1 MRRTSIIAFAL
12 LLTLTGAWAND
23 KTITS
28 PDGKLTVNVKDSAG
42 LLTYTANYDGQQILK
57 PSRLG
62 FKSSFG
68 DLTNGLSI
76 KDSRDYKVDK
86 SYDMTRTKKAHV
98 DFHANAADIN
108 IENTSGNRMTVTFV
122 VANNDVAYR
131 YSIPRQ
137 KNDDPK
143 AATIFSE
150 ASSFNFPDSVTT
162 TFLCPQIT
170 PMSGWER
177 SKPSYEEEYTA
188 DAPMDTTS
196 QYGVGYTFP
205 CLFHI
210 KAQSADNG
218 SDSDDYWAL
227 VSETGVDGNYVGSR
241 LSDYSLPST
250 RREQRQRHT
259 IRSRRASI
267 LHSVAD
273 NNHRQQPTANS
284 RDNNTL
290 RPRRPEVRSL
300 NRLQARTLHME
311 LAVMAG
317 SVRQLQRPT
326 PVHRPCQPFR
336 L

>member
-218 SDSDDYWAL
+218 SDSGDYWAL

-241 LSDYSLPST
+241 LSDYN
-250 RREQRQRHT
+250 RETGYT
-259 IRSRRASI
+259 IAFPQPGE
-267 LHSVAD
+267 
-273 NNHRQQPTANS
+273 NNGNGTV
-284 RDNNTL
+284 DI
-290 RPRRPEVRSL
+290 EKL
-300 NRLQARTLHME
+300 NRTVAYTREMCE
-311 LAVMAG
+311 KY
-317 SVRQLQRPT
+317 RK
-326 PVHRPCQPFR
+326 
-336 L
+336 